1 LAITIEGR
9 KYRRVKVGWPIKIFT
24 DQGTIEG
31 QIRNITSAGV
41 FIHCKAQ
48 LRQNAIYRMVIK
60 PYQMSI
66 EVKGKVIWAGHDDN
80 SDESTIRGFGVY
92 FAEISEA
99 DLQVLVDPISVYL
112 KKMEAKKSKV

>member
-1 LAITIEGR
+1 
-9 KYRRVKVGWPIKIFT
+9 
-24 DQGTIEG
+24 
-31 QIRNITSAGV
+31 
-41 FIHCKAQ
+41 
-48 LRQNAIYRMVIK
+48 MVIK

-66 EVKGKVIWAGHDDN
+66 EVKGKVIWAGHYEN

-99 DLQVLVDPISVYL
+99 NLQVLVDTISVYL